1 MKKRVVVPIDLG
13 GNKQRCLLTSPQRNS
28 PEPEF
33 IEAMIHQY
41 LNRYSTIDE
50 VSFVQGT
57 PTDAQLNACG
67 AHAIRLTLTPKNA
80 LSLIEDNLLSD
91 KRIQCVEIEGLSFS
105 DSVLFTCKREYTGN
119 EQEALIQKLKNHGL
133 RVGYIIATGLPGSSS
148 ETQKNDAQRLSRI
161 RPNFVRIYPTQAWKG
176 SLLAEWAKRG
186 KWGVNDQFTLFQVRD
201 LMSFFEMKKIPIARV
216 GLQAGHDV
224 TVPVVLGPRTDNLR
238 MRVAYLQFFDKM
250 AAAVALAGIEE
261 KIELRVNPKDL
272 AYAKGVENDN
282 IRLLR
287 SRLGHVYIGLGSDP
301 CVMRGSVM
309 VQMCGDQSV

>member
-13 GNKQRCLLTSPQRNS
+13 GIRQRCLLTPPQRKT
-28 PEPEF
+28 PEPDF
-33 IEAMIHQY
+33 IKAMIHQY
-41 LNRYSTIDE
+41 LSRYSSIDE

-57 PTDAQLNACG
+57 PTNAQLNACG
-67 AHAIRLTLTPKNA
+67 KHPIRLTLTPKNA
-80 LSLIEDNLLSD
+80 VSLIENNLLDD
-91 KRIQCVEIEGLSFS
+91 KRIQCIEIEGLSFS
-105 DSVLFTCKREYTGN
+105 DSVLLTCKRECSGN
-119 EQEALIQKLKNHGL
+119 EQEALIQKLKSHEL
-133 RVGYIIATGLPGSSS
+133 RVGYIMATGLPGSSL
-148 ETQKNDAQRLSRI
+148 ETQKMDAQRLSRI
-161 RPNFVRIYPTQAWKG
+161 RPNFVRIYPTQAWEG

-186 KWGVNDQFTLFQVRD
+186 KWGVNDHHTLFQVRD
-201 LMSFFEMKKIPIARV
+201 LMSYFEMKNIPIARV
-216 GLQAGHDV
+216 GLQVGHDV
-224 TVPVVLGPRTDNLR
+224 TTPVVLGPRTDNLR

-250 AAAVALAGIEE
+250 AAAVALGGIEE

-309 VQMCGDQSV
+309 VQLRGDQSV